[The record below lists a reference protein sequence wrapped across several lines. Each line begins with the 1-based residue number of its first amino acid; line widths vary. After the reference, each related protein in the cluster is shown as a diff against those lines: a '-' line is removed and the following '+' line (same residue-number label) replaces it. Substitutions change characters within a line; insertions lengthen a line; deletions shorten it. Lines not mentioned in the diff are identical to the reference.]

1 MTYGLYFFSRYW
13 RAKSSKVKECCLFI
27 LSPLQVRRW
36 SRRTLTS
43 ASSACGRPAST
54 PSSLTTMTFCDASG
68 FSSVAERAFI
78 DKAALSGVFF
88 FLSRALLVAVV
99 TFPTMARAGKE
110 SLTEPA
116 WSSLLQLP
124 SCPLCS
130 KEDKTEEEKETG
142 EGEMEGW
149 LKEGLLI
156 GAAPPPLLNPFL
168 LSQLAAYKVAGWDRE
183 RELGS
188 LQRKIELEG
197 VTIQIFMSS

>member
-68 FSSVAERAFI
+68 FSSVVERAFI

-88 FLSRALLVAVV
+88 FCQEPFWWQWWHFLPWPGPARSPWQSQLGAACYSYPPVLCAL
-99 TFPTMARAGKE
+99 RRIRRRKRKR
-110 SLTEPA
+110 
-116 WSSLLQLP
+116 Q
-124 SCPLCS
+124 
-130 KEDKTEEEKETG
+130 EKEKWRG
-142 EGEMEGW
+142 DW
-149 LKEGLLI
+149 KRD
-156 GAAPPPLLNPFL
+156 
-168 LSQLAAYKVAGWDRE
+168 S
-183 RELGS
+183 
-188 LQRKIELEG
+188 
-197 VTIQIFMSS
+197 